1 MEQTPL
7 KCHVTMKNRIH
18 IAHLTIKASSLNM
31 KKRLYIVA
39 GENIPYLQEAFS
51 GLGDLTILPGR
62 SICSADLNN
71 TNILLIRSITQVNEV
86 LLKNTPVE
94 FVGSASAG
102 TDHMDTEYLKSRNI
116 GFTSASGSNA
126 NSVAEYVMAALLWLS
141 KEKGVTLTGKTL
153 GIVGVGNIGK
163 LVKQKAEVLGMLPVL
178 HDPPLA
184 DLGEIE
190 HSSLKETLGCDVV
203 TLHTP
208 LTTEGAYPTYH
219 LLNEET
225 FKWVKP
231 TGIFINAAR
240 GEVVDTDAL
249 LNAITQKQIGMT
261 VIDVWENEPAINW
274 DLFQEVTLGTSHIA
288 GHSLDGKAN
297 GTFMIYAAL
306 CKHLNVAPTWDP
318 EQSLPLPTIP
328 SIEVDIQQHS
338 DEAQLQKIIAQ
349 IYDLEADHCRLENL
363 LASPLEERPN
373 LFDKL
378 RKHYPVR
385 REFHRTN
392 VKLAPNMKSL
402 RALTTGLGFQNN

>member
-1 MEQTPL
+1 
-7 KCHVTMKNRIH
+7 
-18 IAHLTIKASSLNM
+18 M
-31 KKRLYIVA
+31 KKRLNIVA

-51 GLGDLTILPGR
+51 GLGDLSILPGR
-62 SICSADLNN
+62 SIRSADLNN
-71 TNILLIRSITQVNEV
+71 TNILLIRSITQVNEA
-86 LLKNTPVE
+86 LLENTPVE

-102 TDHMDTEYLKSRNI
+102 TDHMDTEYLRSQNI
-116 GFTSASGSNA
+116 GFTSAAGSNA
-126 NSVAEYVMAALLWLS
+126 NSVAEYVMASLLWLN
-141 KEKGVTLTGKTL
+141 KEKGIALEGKTL

-184 DLGEIE
+184 DIGEID

-219 LLNEET
+219 LLNEHT

-231 TGIFINAAR
+231 AGIFINAAR

-274 DLFQEVTLGTSHIA
+274 DLFQAVTLGTSHIA

-306 CKHLNVAPTWDP
+306 CKHLNVPPTWDP
-318 EQSLPLPTIP
+318 EESLPLPTLP
-328 SIEVDIQQHS
+328 SIEMDSQQYS
-338 DEAQLQKIIAQ
+338 DEAQLQKMIAQ
-349 IYDLEADHCRLENL
+349 IYDVEADHRRLDSL
-363 LASPLEERPN
+363 LTSPLDERPA

-378 RKHYPVR
+378 RKNYPVR

-392 VKLAPNMKSL
+392 VKLSPNLNRL
-402 RALTTGLGFQNN
+402 RELTTGLGFSELLPQIS

>member
-1 MEQTPL
+1 M
-7 KCHVTMKNRIH
+7 N
-18 IAHLTIKASSLNM
+18 
-31 KKRLYIVA
+31 KRLNIVA

-51 GLGDLTILPGR
+51 GLGDLSILPGR
-62 SICSADLNN
+62 SIRSADLHN
-71 TNILLIRSITQVNEV
+71 TNILLIRSITQVNEA

-102 TDHMDTEYLKSRNI
+102 TDHMDTEYLRSQNI
-116 GFTSASGSNA
+116 GFASAAGSNA

-141 KEKGVTLTGKTL
+141 NEKGIVLEGKTL

-178 HDPPLA
+178 NDPPLA
-184 DLGEIE
+184 KTGDID
-190 HSSLKETLGCDVV
+190 HRSLEETLGCDVV

-208 LTTEGAYPTYH
+208 LTTDGAYPTYH
-219 LLNEET
+219 LLNEQT

-249 LNAITQKQIGMT
+249 QNAITNKRIGPT
-261 VIDVWENEPAINW
+261 IIDVWENEPTINW
-274 DLFQEVTLGTSHIA
+274 DLFQAITLGTSHIA

-297 GTFMIYAAL
+297 GTFMIYTAL
-306 CKHLNVAPTWDP
+306 CNHLKLSPIWDP
-318 EQSLPLPTIP
+318 EQSLPLPSVP
-328 SIEVDIQQHS
+328 SIEMDIQQHS
-338 DEAQLQKIIAQ
+338 DEEQLQKMIAQ
-349 IYDLEADHCRLENL
+349 IYDVEADHRRLKSL
-363 LASPLEERPN
+363 LTSPLEERPA
-373 LFDKL
+373 LFDNL

-392 VKLAPNMKSL
+392 VKFPPSMKRL
-402 RALTTGLGFQNN
+402 REVTTGLGFSELLSQIS